1 MTKTVSLAK
10 GQNVSLSKEA
20 PGLKQIV
27 VGLGWEPRPTD
38 GEEFDLD
45 ASIFMLGENGKVRTQ
60 DSQDFCFYGNMSI
73 GDGAVVHQGDNR
85 TGEGE
90 GDDEQIV
97 VDLTRVPANVKHLAI
112 VITIFEAK
120 KRRQNFGQVT
130 GAFARI
136 VNAENDR
143 EITRYDLSEDGASET
158 AMIFAEIYRH
168 NGEWKFK
175 AVGQGFADGLYR
187 LCQHF
192 GVPANNDG

>member
-1 MTKTVSLAK
+1 MTTVSLAK

-20 PGLKQIV
+20 PGLKKIV
-27 VGLGWEPRPTD
+27 VGLGWEPRTTD
-38 GEEFDLD
+38 GKDFDLD
-45 ASIFMLGENGKVRTQ
+45 ASIFMLGENGKVRTR
-60 DSQDFCFYGNMSI
+60 DIKDFCFYGNPDI
-73 GDGAVVHQGDNR
+73 ADGAIVHQGDNR
-85 TGEGE
+85 TGAGE

-97 VDLTRVPANVKHLAI
+97 VDLMRVPPDVKTLAV
-112 VITIFEAK
+112 VITIYEAK
-120 KRRQNFGQVT
+120 KREQNFGQVG

-192 GVPANNDG
+192 GVPADNDG

>member
-1 MTKTVSLAK
+1 MTTVSLAK

-20 PGLKQIV
+20 PGLKRIV
-27 VGLGWEPRPTD
+27 VGLGWEPRNTD
-38 GEEFDLD
+38 GKEFDLD
-45 ASIFMLGENGKVRTQ
+45 ASIFMLGENGKVRTP
-60 DSQDFCFYGNMSI
+60 DMKDFCFYNNPSI
-73 GDGAVVHQGDNR
+73 GDGSIVHQGDNR
-85 TGEGE
+85 NGEGE

-97 VDLTRVPANVKHLAI
+97 VDLMSVPSDVKRLAV
-112 VITIFEAK
+112 VITIFDAK
-120 KRRQNFGQVT
+120 NRGQNFGQVG

-136 VNAENDR
+136 VNADNDL

-168 NGEWKFK
+168 GNEWKFK

-192 GVPANNDG
+192 GVPADNNG

>member
-1 MTKTVSLAK
+1 MSVSLSK
-10 GQNVSLSKEA
+10 GGNVSLSKEE
-20 PGLKQIV
+20 PGLTRILI
-27 VGLGWEPRPTD
+27 GLGWDTRSTD
-38 GEEFDLD
+38 GTAFDLD
-45 ASIFMLGENGKVRTQ
+45 AAAFLLAAGDRVRSDADFIFYNNLR
-60 DSQDFCFYGNMSI
+60 SA
-73 GDGAVVHQGDNR
+73 DGAVVHQGDNR

-97 VDLTRVPANVKHLAI
+97 VDLTLVPANVKHLAI

-120 KRRQNFGQVT
+120 KRQQNFGQVS

-192 GVPANNDG
+192 GVPADNNG

>member
-1 MTKTVSLAK
+1 MTTVSLAK
-10 GQNVSLSKEA
+10 GQNISLSKEA
-20 PGLKQIV
+20 PGLKKIV
-27 VGLGWEPRPTD
+27 VGLGWEPRDTD
-38 GEEFDLD
+38 GKEFDLD
-45 ASIFMLGENGKVRTQ
+45 ASIFMLGENGKVRTK
-60 DSQDFCFYGNMSI
+60 DMQDFCFYGNMSI

-97 VDLTRVPANVKHLAI
+97 VDLTRVPMNVKHLAI
-112 VITIFEAK
+112 VITLYEAK
-120 KRRQNFGQVT
+120 KRQQNFGQVR

-136 VNAENDR
+136 VNVENDR

-192 GVPANNDG
+192 GVPADNDG